1 MRLATFREAGRAR
14 LGAVCGPWMV
24 DLSRSMRHRRQ
35 VNVQKLPS
43 DLAGLLNAGQSI
55 LAEAAQVLSEI
66 SASLPEAESELTAAG
81 VVRALDETQ
90 FLPPVPKPGKI
101 LCVGLNYPN
110 PGALPA
116 EKPAFPVIFGKFANT
131 LVGHRQ
137 PILLPRVSRQ
147 VVCEGELALVIGQGG
162 RHIHPEDA
170 LDHLAGCTLANDLT
184 ASDLENRSSQWMTG
198 KLPDTFTPLGPVL
211 VTMDELPPLD
221 ELGLRTYLNGEL
233 VLSGS
238 TSQMFFGIPELI
250 SYLSGITTLEPGD
263 LILTGSPKGID
274 SQPASKVMVG
284 PGDRISVEIEAI
296 GRLENWTIAEAGYG
310 S

>member
-1 MRLATFREAGRAR
+1 MRLATFLKAGQAR
-14 LGAVCGPWMV
+14 LGVVCGSWMV
-24 DLSRSMRHRRQ
+24 DLSKAQQRMRPAAVPGLPADMAGILQ
-35 VNVQKLPS
+35 VGNS
-43 DLAGLLNAGQSI
+43 A
-55 LAEAAQVLSEI
+55 LAEAARVLSEI
-66 SASLPEAESELTAAG
+66 SACLPEAEAELTAAG
-81 VVRALDETQ
+81 VLGALDEIQ
-90 FLPPVPKPGKI
+90 FMPPVPAPGKI
-101 LCVGLNYPN
+101 LCVGLNYPA

-116 EKPAFPVIFGKFANT
+116 EKPAFPVIFGKFAST

-147 VVCEGELALVIGQGG
+147 VVCEGELALVIGRVG
-162 RHIHPEDA
+162 RHIHPENA

-184 ASDLENRSSQWMTG
+184 ASDLENRTSQWMTG

-211 VTMDELPPLD
+211 VTMDELPSLAA
-221 ELGLRTYLNGEL
+221 LGLRTYLNGQL

-238 TSQMFFGIPELI
+238 TGQMIFGIPELI

-274 SQPASKVMVG
+274 SQPAARVLVS
-284 PGDRISVEIEAI
+284 PGDRITVEIDAL